1 MANGNDYNNIF
12 SGDYWSPDG
21 LKKRTASQRS
31 ASKKLATTQNQNNV
45 DVWGNV
51 GKALGGINKP
61 IGDFFNGLP
70 ANQRKVANAKAA
82 TQKKLPSNAGLDV
95 KLNRNP
101 SPASNVSST
110 PRYANK
116 QQSDEAAYRGQ
127 TPEDKQQSL
136 FDELLGK
143 VTSDWGGV
151 DKSKIDYSPL
161 DAALNARMEALN
173 GLRTKSQENFNT
185 SDANLESMHRGFQD
199 HINTEGAGNYNK
211 IADQAKGN
219 LQASNQQSQ
228 DYIANIKAQDMAK
241 RNAMLANLGLT
252 EESAASHDVSADPL
266 NEAIGSIA
274 SRNDAN
280 LTNVDQDRA
289 SNLAFNQSVATSV
302 GQQGVE
308 RRGDLAQQLQAIFG
322 KIDMA
327 GADAQAE
334 NAQARFQLEQG
345 AEDRQYSQWQNK
357 QGFLQDTLG
366 MLQQDAQ
373 ERDKMAMEQ
382 QSQDPASIGGFAGIP
397 QDLRNSGYQDPE
409 IQQAMGALAEV
420 NASDDFNRDAN
431 SMAGNDKV
439 HVYMKYLKQRGIPDA
454 LAFQAATNYVNLGS
468 TSKYEAS
475 PY

>member
-1 MANGNDYNNIF
+1 MATYDEVNKARQKSWDGFVGMLGDGIGHVGNFLAGADKNAAEARKKKQASRSYAAPKTATKRPTSNTSTGILANRSGESTGRMDLGANNPI
-12 SGDYWSPDG
+12 SNIVRRNSTNPTPMRNTTPPM
-21 LKKRTASQRS
+21 LQR
-31 ASKKLATTQNQNNV
+31 
-45 DVWGNV
+45 
-51 GKALGGINKP
+51 
-61 IGDFFNGLP
+61 
-70 ANQRKVANAKAA
+70 AN
-82 TQKKLPSNAGLDV
+82 S
-95 KLNRNP
+95 
-101 SPASNVSST
+101 
-110 PRYANK
+110 
-116 QQSDEAAYRGQ
+116 
-127 TPEDKQQSL
+127 EDSL
-136 FDELLGK
+136 FDDLLGK
-143 VTSDWGGV
+143 VTSDWGGI

-161 DAALNARMEALN
+161 DTALNARMEALN
-173 GLRTKSQENFNT
+173 GLRSKSQENFNT
-185 SDANLESMHRGFQD
+185 SDANLESMHRGFQN
-199 HINTEGAGNYNK
+199 HVQTEGAGNYNK
-211 IADQAKGN
+211 IADTQKTN

-241 RNAMLANLGLT
+241 RTAMLQNLGLT
-252 EESAASHDVSADPL
+252 DASAASHDVSADPL
-266 NEAIGSIA
+266 NEAVASIA

-280 LTNVDQDRA
+280 LANAEQDRA
-289 SNLAFNQSVATSV
+289 SNLGYNQSVATSI

-334 NAQARFQLEQG
+334 NAQQRFQLEQG
-345 AEDRQYSQWQNK
+345 EGDRQYSQWQNK

-366 MLQQDAQ
+366 MLQQDAI
-373 ERDKMAMEQ
+373 EREKLAQ
-382 QSQDPASIGGFAGIP
+382 QGSDPASIGGFAGIP